1 MEIFELPCNFGSNLG
16 NLAKGNSV
24 NMVNSDRG
32 RHLTDGELLSRSSRR
47 RGHVQLRAGKE
58 KAPAWLLRPS
68 WPHYKAYDVA
78 VLLFLLL
85 CSSRRHG
92 RRRPASV
99 PPLLPLLQPS
109 CVCTECRYVSNA
121 SRLPSRAHFPVTT
134 AVVSPSPPEQPPSS
148 CLLARPVGHRPPLPM
163 LRSSSSSPRHPV
175 ARPPLQLPPTSI
187 SRPEIVSLRRPL
199 F

>member
-1 MEIFELPCNFGSNLG
+1 VPAEDTSPTACFDQLPGTTVATLG
-16 NLAKGNSV
+16 VALALE
-24 NMVNSDRG
+24 R
-32 RHLTDGELLSRSSRR
+32 
-47 RGHVQLRAGKE
+47 
-58 KAPAWLLRPS
+58 LLRGFF
-68 WPHYKAYDVA
+68 
-78 VLLFLLL
+78 VLPGRILKPPTSPFSSVCFL
-85 CSSRRHG
+85 CFSRRHG
-92 RRRPASV
+92 RRRQASV

-121 SRLPSRAHFPVTT
+121 SRRPSRAHFPVTT

-148 CLLARPVGHRPPLPM
+148 RLLARPVGHRPPLPM

-187 SRPEIVSLRRPL
+187 SRPEIASLRRPL

>member
-1 MEIFELPCNFGSNLG
+1 MG
-16 NLAKGNSV
+16 NLASGSSVISV
-24 NMVNSDRG
+24 NSNRG
-32 RHLTDGELLSRSSRR
+32 NQLTAGVLRSASRR
-47 RGHVQLRAGKE
+47 DCGRPRRRAGVG

-85 CSSRRHG
+85 YFSRRQ
-92 RRRPASV
+92 ASV

-121 SRLPSRAHFPVTT
+121 SRLPSRANFPVTT

-148 CLLARPVGHRPPLPM
+148 RLLARPVGHRPPLPM